1 MMEIRQIDPQ
11 LAVSGQIGPDDV
23 AAVAARGFR
32 AIVCNRPDGEE
43 AGQPRFAEV
52 AAAARAAGLEARHI
66 PVSGPV
72 SDTQAAAFGAA
83 LSDLP
88 APVLAYCRS
97 GARSAAISAAAAEAL
112 RAAR

>member
-1 MMEIRQIDPQ
+1 MMEIRQINPR
-11 LAVSGQIGPDDV
+11 LAVSGQIGPDDI

-43 AGQPRFAEV
+43 AGQPRFADV

-72 SDTQAAAFGAA
+72 TDTQAAAFGAA

-97 GARSAAISAAAAEAL
+97 GARSTAIWSAGAQAT
-112 RAAR
+112 RDMR

>member
-1 MMEIRQIDPQ
+1 MMEIRQINPR
-11 LAVSGQIGPDDV
+11 LAVSGQIGPDDI

-43 AGQPRFAEV
+43 AGQPRFADV
-52 AAAARAAGLEARHI
+52 AAAARAAGLEAHHI

-72 SDTQAAAFGAA
+72 TDTQAAAFGAA

-97 GARSAAISAAAAEAL
+97 GARSTAIWSAGAQAT
-112 RAAR
+112 RDMR

>member
-1 MMEIRQIDPQ
+1 MMEIRQINPR
-11 LAVSGQIGPDDV
+11 LAVSGQIRPDDI

-43 AGQPRFAEV
+43 AGQPRFADV

-72 SDTQAAAFGAA
+72 TDTQAAAFGAA

-97 GARSAAISAAAAEAL
+97 GARSTAIWSAGAQAT
-112 RAAR
+112 RDMR